1 MIRQALGGSKLSGM
15 MEQFTQ
21 NYTAYE
27 ESKDHLECSECSE
40 TFQVEFANDIQKNY
54 AKIKC
59 SPFTQ
64 QELTAVNDTD
74 LVFDKN
80 LFHSISQIEAKG
92 NSHGYQRQI
101 YYL

>member
-1 MIRQALGGSKLSGM
+1 
-15 MEQFTQ
+15 MEEFKQ

-27 ESKDHLECSECSE
+27 ESKDHLECSE
-40 TFQVEFANDIQKNY
+40 TFQVEFANGIQKNY

-64 QELTAVNDTD
+64 QDLTAVNDTD

-80 LFHSISQIEAKG
+80 LFHSISKIEAED